1 VKPASADRLPGNVGN
16 EIVARRAAWSFDGGV
31 ADTFVEHIRQSVPG
45 YEEGHDLIC
54 SLSDFFCQPDSVCY
68 ELGTSTGE
76 LIGKLAAHNAHKPKI
91 RWIGVDTVPAMLD
104 KARRHCG
111 RLPNVEFVE
120 EDARLLAF
128 EKADLIVS
136 YYTVQFIPPRDRQ
149 NLLDRIYEA
158 LNWGGG
164 FIMFEKVR
172 GPDARFHDIF
182 TNLYMNFKLDQG
194 FSADEILSKAE
205 SLKGV
210 LEPFSSKGNLDML
223 HRAGFVDVTPVF
235 RNLCF
240 EGVLCIK

>member
-1 VKPASADRLPGNVGN
+1 MKPASADRLPGSVGN

-45 YEEGHDLIC
+45 YEEGHGLIC
-54 SLSDFFCQPDSVCY
+54 SLSDFFCQPDSICY

-76 LIGKLAAHNAHKPKI
+76 LIGKLAAHNAHKPRI
-91 RWIGVDTVPAMLD
+91 RWIGIDTVPAMLD
-104 KARRHCG
+104 KARRHCSQF
-111 RLPNVEFVE
+111 PNVEFIE
-120 EDARLLAF
+120 DDARLFAF

-149 NLLDRIYEA
+149 ALLDRIYQA

-164 FIMFEKVR
+164 FLMFEKVR
-172 GPDARFHDIF
+172 GPDARFQDIF
-182 TNLYMNFKLDQG
+182 SNLYTNFKRDQG
-194 FSADEILSKAE
+194 FSADEILTKAE

-223 HRAGFVDVTPVF
+223 HRAGFVDVAPVF